1 MKFIFS
7 CLRSAI
13 LGLVGL
19 MFLFIGLLCIVD
31 AITLL
36 QARSWPVVAAHL
48 DGCAAQL
55 RYGKSDASWELTA
68 EFSYGPRLARHFNDV
83 WTPDDS
89 PTYTKSQAAL
99 ISAGEV
105 SAITKRF
112 CDRQAAATL
121 RVSTTDPVRARRSEA
136 VDAGDW
142 KADLGGGLVCV
153 LMGGAMCAIGWA
165 LFRRRSRPGKT
176 TRASARLREPAPRKT
191 RTR

>member
-1 MKFIFS
+1 MKFFFS

-19 MFLFIGLLCIVD
+19 IFLFIGLLCIGD

-48 DGCAAQL
+48 DECTAQL
-55 RYGKSDASWELTA
+55 RYGKSDASWQLTA
-68 EFSYGPRLARHFNDV
+68 EFSYGPRLAQHFEDV

-89 PTYTKSQAAL
+89 PTYTKSQAPL
-99 ISAGEV
+99 ISAGEA

-112 CDRQAAATL
+112 CDRQGAATL
-121 RVSTTDPVRARRSEA
+121 RVSTTDPSRARRSEA

-142 KADLGGGLVCV
+142 KGDLGGGLISM
-153 LMGGAMCAIGWA
+153 LMGGAMCAIGWT
-165 LFRRRSRPGKT
+165 LFPRQPKLGKT
-176 TRASARLREPAPRKT
+176 MRARARLRGAAPRKT